1 MSSKLEDFCFYWRYT
16 KYDCTRDL
24 EWHSGSGERRHDHR
38 GGNHYFPP
46 ESINRDLLAD
56 SATHTHCP
64 WKGDASYYSLNVNG
78 DTNTDAVWYYPKPFD
93 VADVIKD
100 YVAFWRGVEVTAD
113 DTDGTPGPNP
123 PGR

>member
-1 MSSKLEDFCFYWRYT
+1 MTARATWNGTLVAESDDTIIVE
-16 KYDCTRDL
+16 
-24 EWHSGSGERRHDHR
+24 
-38 GGNHYFPP
+38 GNHYFPP
-46 ESINRDLLAD
+46 ESINRDLLTD
-56 SATHTHCP
+56 SATHTHCA